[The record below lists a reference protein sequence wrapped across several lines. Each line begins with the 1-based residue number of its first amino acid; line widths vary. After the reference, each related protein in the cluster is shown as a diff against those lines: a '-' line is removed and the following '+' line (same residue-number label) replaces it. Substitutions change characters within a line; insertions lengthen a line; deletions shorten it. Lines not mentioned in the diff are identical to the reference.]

1 MSLRNVRDLFEAVR
15 RSARF
20 RSEMRALERGV
31 TRRPAPHHPTPATW
45 PGTGIHAAWIG
56 HATVLLRVEGK
67 WILTD
72 PVLSRKVGI
81 RVAGHTVGPERHI
94 LPALN
99 IEELPRPDLLLI
111 SHAHFD
117 HLDLPTL
124 RRIPRDVPV
133 VSPRGLGDL
142 LGRFR
147 ERTELR
153 WGETADVAG
162 IQVEAI
168 EVRHWGARMVTD
180 RHRGYSAYVL
190 EHAGRR
196 VVFGG
201 DTAMTDTFRRV
212 RRPVDLA
219 LMPIGAYDPWIAN
232 HATPEEAWA
241 MAGMMRAERVM
252 AIHHQTF
259 RLSREPMEEPIRRL
273 LAAAGSEGWRV
284 SGREVGEVVSV
295 SGER

>member
-1 MSLRNVRDLFEAVR
+1 MTLSNVRDLFEAAK

-20 RSEMRALERGV
+20 RREMKALERGV
-31 TRRPAPHHPTPATW
+31 VHRPAPHHPDPRSW
-45 PGTGIHAAWIG
+45 PDTGLHAAWIG
-56 HATVLLRVEGK
+56 HATVLLKLEGK

-81 RVAGHTVGPERHI
+81 RVAGHTVGPERHVG
-94 LPALN
+94 PALR

-133 VSPRGLGDL
+133 VSATGLGDL
-142 LGRFR
+142 LKRFR
-147 ERTELR
+147 HRTELK
-153 WGETADVAG
+153 WGAAAQVAG
-162 IQVEAI
+162 IDVRALQVK
-168 EVRHWGARMVTD
+168 HWGARMITD
-180 RHRGYSAYVL
+180 RHRGYNGFLL
-190 EHAGRR
+190 EFAGRR

-201 DTAMTDTFRRV
+201 DTAMTDAFKKVTG
-212 RRPVDLA
+212 PVDLA

-232 HATPEEAWA
+232 HASPEEAWA
-241 MAGMMRAERVM
+241 MAVMMRSERVM

-259 RLSREPMEEPIRRL
+259 RLSREPMDEPIRRL
-273 LAAAGSEGWRV
+273 LAAAGGDVWRV
-284 SGREVGEVVSV
+284 SGREVGESV
-295 SGER
+295 AIE